1 MIGKIL
7 YDIILSYLDCFFFT
21 LIGLKIFDT
30 CGNKALLAS
39 RTIALASD
47 YNLINLQSD
56 NEAFEVDKKA
66 YSDDEMF
73 CQNQPEGIIKAK
85 NNVE

>member
-1 MIGKIL
+1 M
-7 YDIILSYLDCFFFT
+7 
-21 LIGLKIFDT
+21 
-30 CGNKALLAS
+30 AS

-73 CQNQPEGIIKAK
+73 CQNQPEGIYKAK